1 MDMKRM
7 DMKSTHV
14 TRTDMKRPRMATWR
28 WTRGGSVAWLS
39 ACSATWL
46 AVAFL
51 CRAEISGA
59 AEPSPAATPAQT
71 AAQTA
76 APTAAPTWQ
85 RIEPGG
91 ATTCADGSPY
101 HFFVRD
107 GDPAHLTVFF
117 QGGGACWSGA
127 TCDPEGHPSYRP
139 SLAGTGDP
147 PARGLFAAD
156 RDDNPFAADTVLFV
170 PYCTGDVHLGD
181 RVQRYR
187 LPVGSRHP
195 GRTLRIQHKGAVNA
209 AAALDWLFRHAAVP
223 ARIFVA
229 GSSAGAIA
237 APFHAVA
244 LAAWAPAARVAVLAD
259 GAGGYR
265 RSATE
270 VRPHRLWGAPAAVR
284 QHPAFADLRD
294 EDFDFEALTI
304 AAAHAQPRLRFA
316 RFDTAED
323 DVQRHFLEL
332 AGGRPSSLLPLLAAN
347 ARELRASIPT
357 FRSFVAAG
365 ERHTILT
372 RSALFELETA
382 GTRLRDWIADLAEH
396 RTVDD
401 VLCDAC
407 AAAFGRGGDG
417 DDTRTRTGTGTGTG
431 TGTADP
437 RSADEPPPPPET
449 PSDSP

>member
-1 MDMKRM
+1 MTNRARLR
-7 DMKSTHV
+7 
-14 TRTDMKRPRMATWR
+14 RTV
-28 WTRGGSVAWLS
+28 GGSAWLM
-39 ACSATWL
+39 AAL
-46 AVAFL
+46 L
-51 CRAEISGA
+51 CRAAIAGDAESSA
-59 AEPSPAATPAQT
+59 AADAASPRAPASVSAAPAQT
-71 AAQTA
+71 AAPA
-76 APTAAPTWQ
+76 WQ

-107 GDPAHLTVFF
+107 GDPARLTVFF

-127 TCDPEGHPSYRP
+127 TCDPQGHPSYRP
-139 SLAGTGDP
+139 SLASTGDP
-147 PARGLFAAD
+147 PAHGIFATE

-209 AAALDWLFRHAAVP
+209 AAALDWLFRHAAAP

-237 APFHAVA
+237 APFYAVR
-244 LAAWAPAARVAVLAD
+244 LAAWAPEARVSVLAD

-270 VRPHRLWGAPAAVR
+270 VRPHRLWGALAVVR
-284 QHPAFADLRD
+284 QHAGFADLRD
-294 EDFDFEALTI
+294 ETFDFEALTI
-304 AAAHAQPRLRFA
+304 AAARARPRIRSA

-323 DVQRHFLEL
+323 AMQRHFLQL
-332 AGGRPSSLLPLLAAN
+332 AGGNPPSLLALIAAN
-347 ARELRASIPT
+347 AREIRASVPA

-365 ERHTILT
+365 DEHTILG
-372 RSALFELETA
+372 RSALFELQTV
-382 GTRLRDWIADLAEH
+382 GVRLRDWIAALASH
-396 RTVDD
+396 RELDD
-401 VLCDAC
+401 VLCAAC
-407 AAAFGRGGDG
+407 APAFAVDGGESIHV
-417 DDTRTRTGTGTGTG
+417 T
-431 TGTADP
+431 
-437 RSADEPPPPPET
+437 EP
-449 PSDSP
+449 

>member
-1 MDMKRM
+1 
-7 DMKSTHV
+7 
-14 TRTDMKRPRMATWR
+14 MAWIG
-28 WTRGGSVAWLS
+28 WSAIAVVAAPAAALEAAASVAS
-39 ACSATWL
+39 NSN
-46 AVAFL
+46 
-51 CRAEISGA
+51 S
-59 AEPSPAATPAQT
+59 
-71 AAQTA
+71 
-76 APTAAPTWQ
+76 APTWQ

-91 ATTCADGSPY
+91 ATMCADGSAY
-101 HFFVRD
+101 HFFVRE
-107 GDPAHLTVFF
+107 GDPARLTVFF

-127 TCDPEGHPSYRP
+127 TCDLEGHPSYRP
-139 SLAGTGDP
+139 SLAGSGDP

-156 RDDNPFAADTVLFV
+156 RDDNPFATDTVLFV

-195 GRTLRIQHKGAVNA
+195 GRTLRIQHRGAVNA
-209 AAALDWLFRHAAVP
+209 AAALDWLFRNVAVP

-229 GSSAGAIA
+229 GASAGAIA
-237 APFHAVA
+237 APFHAVRI
-244 LAAWAPAARVAVLAD
+244 AAWAPAARVAVLAD

-270 VRPHRLWGAPAAVR
+270 VRPHRLWGAPAVVR
-284 QHPAFADLRD
+284 QHAAFADLRD

-323 DVQRHFLEL
+323 DVQRHFLAL

-347 ARELRASIPT
+347 ARELRASIPA

-372 RSALFELETA
+372 RSALFELRTA
-382 GTRLRDWIADLAEH
+382 GTRLRDWVADLAEH
-396 RTVDD
+396 RAVDD

-407 AAAFGRGGDG
+407 RATFGGDG
-417 DDTRTRTGTGTGTG
+417 THYGDGAGAGTS
-431 TGTADP
+431 TADP
-437 RSADEPPPPPET
+437 RGAAEPPLSPEP
-449 PSDSP
+449 PSDSQ